1 MGGIRIM
8 KTTSTSVTLGKV
20 ANEVSARGRVSDQ
33 ELEKIL
39 REHGVDQLRHSYKDK
54 LVRYSYLIYNSVE
67 HYYRATP
74 EAQATGRIR
83 ITVRPYLN
91 AEEVRRH
98 LVGMLAGY
106 HGLIEVSEVD
116 L

>member
-20 ANEVSARGRVSDQ
+20 TNEVSARGRVSEQ

-39 REHGVDQLRHSYKDK
+39 REYGVDQLCQSYKDK
-54 LVRYSYLIYNSVE
+54 LIRYSYLVYNSVE

-74 EAQATGRIR
+74 EANATGTIK
-83 ITVRPYLN
+83 ITVRPYVN
-91 AEEVRRH
+91 SEEVRRH
-98 LVGMLAGY
+98 VVGMLAGY

>member
-1 MGGIRIM
+1 M
-8 KTTSTSVTLGKV
+8 KTNSTSAKLGKV
-20 ANEVSARGRVSDQ
+20 ANEVSARGRVSEQ

-39 REHGVDQLRHSYKDK
+39 REHGVDQLRQSYRDK
-54 LVRYSYLIYNSVE
+54 LIRYSYLVYNSVE

-74 EAQATGRIR
+74 EANATGTIK

-91 AEEVRRH
+91 AEEVRRY
-98 LVGMLAGY
+98 LVGLLAGY